1 MHRFYAP
8 DTLSNATAVVLAG
21 DEAHHAVQV
30 LRVRKGDTVSVL
42 DGQGNEFV
50 CEVQE
55 PSKKTVQLRVI
66 EVQRSLAPISSVTL
80 IQGIPKGKIIES
92 IIQKATELGVARVIP
107 LLSERVVT
115 HLDNDSA
122 EDKREKWHRV
132 AIEACKQCGQ
142 RWLPKVD
149 APITTK
155 DLLLRGENFDFAVV
169 GSLEKDAR
177 HLKEYFNGFVAENKQ
192 APKTVGI
199 WIGPEGDLSPEEL
212 KAIKQS
218 GALPITF
225 GPLVLRSET
234 AATYALSIISHEL
247 QALGGR
253 LRDSQTEDV

>member
-8 DTLSNATAVVLAG
+8 EIDNGASEITLTG

-30 LRVRKGDTVSVL
+30 LRVRKGDRVSVL
-42 DGQGNEFV
+42 NGKGDEFFCDLEEPARKSV
-50 CEVQE
+50 RFRVVEVQSS
-55 PSKKTVQLRVI
+55 PSPASR
-66 EVQRSLAPISSVTL
+66 VTL

-92 IIQKATELGVARVIP
+92 IIQKATELGVVRVVP

-122 EDKREKWHRV
+122 EDKREKWQRV

-149 APITTK
+149 APVATY
-155 DLLLRGENFDFAVV
+155 DFLARAEQFDFAVV

-177 HLKEYFNGFVAENKQ
+177 HLKDYFNDFAAREKR
-192 APKTVGI
+192 APKSVAV
-199 WIGPEGDLSPEEL
+199 WIGPEGDLSPVEYA
-212 KAIKQS
+212 AIRKS
-218 GALPITF
+218 GARPVTF

-234 AATYALSIISHEL
+234 AATYALSIVSHEL
-247 QALGGR
+247 Q
-253 LRDSQTEDV
+253 SIPI